1 MRHQRLSSVEGE
13 GWRRRR
19 INRNQIWYTV
29 TVLVTDYFPP
39 PPPPPSILLD
49 TIWVLVTPLDARCS
63 TLSNSRNEFFNQWLV
78 PKIKAIKHK

>member
-1 MRHQRLSSVEGE
+1 MLQQRLSSVDGE
-13 GWRRRR
+13 GWSRRR

-39 PPPPPSILLD
+39 PPPPSFLLD
-49 TIWVLVTPLDARCS
+49 TKWVLVTPLDARYS